1 MVLETYS
8 LFELLE
14 EPQLVPNKFLKDL
27 SGAYTMILNPDFL
40 IQKSKEKASLTFMSS
55 TLTPSILDLTVGCTS
70 ALEVWKVLENKFSSI
85 SRSHIMNLKGE
96 LHNLKKGTNYVDL
109 HLQKIKLVRDK
120 LLAVGVVID
129 DEELR
134 HIAIKGLPKEY
145 NAFKSAIRT
154 RSAKLSFDELSTMLN
169 AEEESLNEGLD
180 VKDLVFAMAAT
191 TPKPN
196 NSDYNQ
202 AFNRGRG

>member
-1 MVLETYS
+1 
-8 LFELLE
+8 
-14 EPQLVPNKFLKDL
+14 
-27 SGAYTMILNPDFL
+27 
-40 IQKSKEKASLTFMSS
+40 
-55 TLTPSILDLTVGCTS
+55 
-70 ALEVWKVLENKFSSI
+70 
-85 SRSHIMNLKGE
+85 MNLKGE

-202 AFNRGRG
+202 AFNRGRGWGNYNNKGDKGGKGPSKQPSQYQHFNQFQQVQPNAGTRSERPSCQICGKLGHTALDYYHRMDYAHQRKHPTTKLAAMATASNVCLIQD